1 MAPQNKS
8 CILVTGGAGF
18 IGSHLCKYLL
28 KSGHK
33 VVCVDNFNNFY
44 DPLIKEKNISDLM
57 ERKDFRLFR
66 ADIRDKAGMEDIFRE
81 ARPELVIHLAAMA
94 GVRPSIADPFLYYDV
109 NLKGTLTLLETMRHS
124 GVARM
129 IFASSSSVYGNNS
142 KIPFSE
148 SDPVDNPISPY
159 AASKRAC
166 ELLCS
171 TYHSLYQFEIFC
183 LRFFTVYG
191 PGQRPDLA
199 IHSFTSK
206 IIDNRPVQVFGD
218 GNTFRDYTYIDDAL
232 KGISNSISHLKGFN
246 IYNIG
251 ESRRVSLTEVIETI
265 EDVLG
270 KKAIKEFLPPQAGD
284 VNATYADISKARKE
298 LDYLPSY
305 DFRKGIEEFIRWK
318 LS

>member
-1 MAPQNKS
+1 MAPKNKS

-109 NLKGTLTLLETMRHS
+109 NVKGTLTLLETMRHS

-246 IYNIG
+246 IYTIG

-270 KKAIKEFLPPQAGD
+270 KKAIKEFLPLQAGD

>member
-1 MAPQNKS
+1 MAPKNKS

-44 DPLIKEKNISDLM
+44 DPLIKEKNISELR
-57 ERKDFRLFR
+57 ERKDFRLIR

-109 NLKGTLTLLETMRHS
+109 NVKGTLTLLETMRHS
-124 GVARM
+124 GVTRM

-191 PGQRPDLA
+191 PRQRPDLA

-218 GNTFRDYTYIDDAL
+218 GNTYRDYTYIDDAL
-232 KGISNSISHLKGFN
+232 EGISNSISHLKGFK

-298 LDYLPSY
+298 LDYHPSY

>member
-1 MAPQNKS
+1 MAPKNKS

-109 NLKGTLTLLETMRHS
+109 NVKGTLTLLETMRHS

-270 KKAIKEFLPPQAGD
+270 KKAIKEFLPLQAGD

>member
-1 MAPQNKS
+1 MAPKNKS

-109 NLKGTLTLLETMRHS
+109 NVKGTLTLLETMRHS

-270 KKAIKEFLPPQAGD
+270 KKAIKEFLPLQAGD

-298 LDYLPSY
+298 LDYHPSY

>member
-33 VVCVDNFNNFY
+33 IVCVDNFNNFY

-270 KKAIKEFLPPQAGD
+270 KKAIKEFLPLQAGD